1 MSLLVLN
8 PAPLVA
14 LAEDLDDPVAIASM
28 LSTFCDSVESLRI
41 DIDDAWSR
49 HEAAALRQTLRDLS
63 ASAVMFGA
71 EHLARGAA
79 AARGGVRGR
88 AQGRA
93 PLRRGHGVR
102 RRPSD
107 RAHHRRL
114 SPQPRR
120 SAEPGQVTRGGPAYG
135 VRSTP
140 RRPSQTQSTSVST
153 TSANPN
159 SRSSNGA

>member
-102 RRPSD
+102 RPAD

-114 SPQPRR
+114 IPHPSR
-120 SAEPGQVTRGGPAYG
+120 SAEPGQPMRGGPAYG
-135 VRSTP
+135 VRCTP

>member
-71 EHLARGAA
+71 EHLART
-79 AARGGVRGR
+79 
-88 AQGRA
+88 
-93 PLRRGHGVR
+93 LRRGHGVR

>member
-71 EHLARGAA
+71 EHLARTA
-79 AARGGVRGR
+79 
-88 AQGRA
+88 
-93 PLRRGHGVR
+93 VR
-102 RRPSD
+102 RYVAGTAYDDARPI
-107 RAHHRRL
+107 
-114 SPQPRR
+114 
-120 SAEPGQVTRGGPAYG
+120 
-135 VRSTP
+135 VRIT
-140 RRPSQTQSTSVST
+140 V
-153 TSANPN
+153 A
-159 SRSSNGA
+159 